1 MEGRTDPARVL
12 FIDAYD
18 SFANNIISMLEEC
31 LDVEVDCYKID
42 STEPEIADL
51 SSFVRRF
58 DAVVAGPGPG
68 SPNCPD
74 DVGFMNQLWHLDDK
88 DLRPTLGICLG
99 FQSLALSFGATIER
113 LHEAEHGIVSRIVHA
128 DQSIFNGVRGLRVT
142 RYHSLHAV
150 LDGPSGNLERTRNG
164 KLENSRNYTGIPR
177 TTCPQLMPLAWVLDD
192 EKNGPILMGLK
203 HVKKPFWGLQYHPE
217 SICSNSESLKVI
229 ENWWLEVQR
238 WYEDHPTSRPTT
250 DLPFRKR
257 GNTNGH
263 QEQVR
268 LGLCPYNM
276 KNEILDERSSAEI
289 PETPSLLEV
298 KSKTVQMAG
307 SLERLVYDGLTL
319 GSDES
324 DLVFLDS
331 AVPRQ
336 DTGRFSILGFI
347 SGPGS
352 KIIEY
357 NNRSQKLRIFE
368 AGAIVVNGA
377 PGYTKADSRAVWH
390 YLEEFM
396 RLHQAVDGQSHLP
409 FWGGLIGYISYE
421 LGLDS
426 IDVRV
431 SPMKQS
437 KNLSEPDLLFIYV
450 ERSLVIDHS
459 TNEICIQS
467 IRLDDEAWLTSMETK
482 VTGLL
487 KVPRAVR
494 SSVRTTYRTLER
506 RQPRPSFT
514 GRNYIMSKLEN
525 GMETTV
531 LRKGVYMDKV
541 RECQRFIRAGESY
554 ELCLTN
560 HAILRVPSP
569 NWPDYAWDI
578 YRRLRERNPAPFG
591 AYFNVGPVTIL
602 SCSPERFLR
611 WDRQSNFEMR
621 PIKGTVSKRGGVTLN
636 QAEEIL
642 KTPKEQA
649 ENLMI
654 VDLIRHD
661 MHGVLGSGAV
671 KVKSLMKVEEYESVY
686 QLVSVIEGDGRPSSL
701 RVKEDSTRQDRNTAN
716 DHGLSTGLRLLSSS
730 LPPGSMTGAPKKR
743 SCEILESLEK
753 SPRRAIY
760 SGVFGYMCAGGG
772 GDFAV
777 MIRSAFRGKH
787 ETDVWSEPRTTPT
800 TTSATTNSTTSST
813 DELVDD
819 IGAADPKT
827 NVDQVRHGYGSIDT
841 WRFGA
846 GGAVTALSDP
856 QAEYDEM
863 TAKLNSTMNPFMDIM
878 KEIYGRPPS

>member
-1 MEGRTDPARVL
+1 MEGRTHLARVL

-18 SFANNIISMLEEC
+18 SFANNIISMLEGC

-51 SSFVRRF
+51 SSFVRQF

-74 DVGFMNQLWHLDDK
+74 DVGLMNQLWHLDENN
-88 DLRPTLGICLG
+88 LRPTLGICLG
-99 FQSLALSFGATIER
+99 FQSLAISFGATIER
-113 LHEAEHGIVSRIVHA
+113 LRESKHGIVSRIVHA
-128 DQSIFNGVRGLRVT
+128 DQSIFNGIRGLRAT

-150 LDGPSGNLERTRNG
+150 LDRPSEDLERIRNDNF
-164 KLENSRNYTGIPR
+164 ENSRDYTCIPR

-192 EKNGPILMGLK
+192 EKNGPVLMGLK

-217 SICSNSESLKVI
+217 SICSNSESVKVI
-229 ENWWLEVQR
+229 ENWWREVQR
-238 WYEDHPTSRPTT
+238 WYEDHPTCRPIT
-250 DLPFRKR
+250 DLPSKKR
-257 GNTNGH
+257 GDTNGH
-263 QEQVR
+263 REQLP
-268 LGLCPYNM
+268 LGQRSN
-276 KNEILDERSSAEI
+276 NVVNGILDRRSSARN
-289 PETPSLLEV
+289 PDTPFLLQV

-307 SLERLVYDGLTL
+307 SLERLVYDGLKL
-319 GSDES
+319 ESDRS

-336 DTGRFSILGFI
+336 DTSRFSILGFI
-347 SGPGS
+347 SVPGNQ
-352 KIIEY
+352 IIEY
-357 NNRSQKLRIFE
+357 SNQSQRLRFFDP
-368 AGAIVVNGA
+368 GAVVVNGA
-377 PGYTKADSRAVWH
+377 SGYTRTDSRAVWQF
-390 YLEEFM
+390 LEEFM
-396 RLHQAVDGQSHLP
+396 RLHQAVNGQSQLP

-426 IDVRV
+426 IDVPL
-431 SPMKQS
+431 SPAKQPG
-437 KNLSEPDLLFIYV
+437 NLSEPDLLFIYI

-459 TNEICIQS
+459 TNKIYIQS
-467 IRLDDEAWLTSMETK
+467 IRPDDEAWLASMETT

-487 KVPRAVR
+487 KVPKAVKG
-494 SSVRTTYRTLER
+494 SVRATYRTLER
-506 RQPRPSFT
+506 QQLRPSCS
-514 GRNYIMSKLEN
+514 GRNHITSKLEN

-531 LRKGVYMDKV
+531 LREDIYQDQV
-541 RECQRFIRAGESY
+541 RECQKMIRAGESY

-569 NWPDYAWDI
+569 ARPDYTWDI

-611 WDRQSNFEMR
+611 WDRQSKFEMR

-686 QLVSVIEGDGRPSSL
+686 QLVSVIEGDGRPSSP
-701 RVKEDSTRQDRNTAN
+701 RVKEVSIRRNKDTAN
-716 DHGLSTGLRLLSSS
+716 HHGLSTGLRLLSTS

-777 MIRSAFRGKH
+777 MIRSAFRWKH
-787 ETDVWSEPRTTPT
+787 ETDVWSEPRIT
-800 TTSATTNSTTSST
+800 TTSATTTSTASAT
-813 DELVDD
+813 DDFVDD
-819 IGAADPKT
+819 VGVTDPKS
-827 NVDQVRHGYGSIDT
+827 NVNQVRNGYGSIDT

-863 TAKLNSTMNPFMDIM
+863 AAKLNSTMNPFVDIM
-878 KEIYGRPPS
+878 KEIYDLPPS